1 MRERIRVRKQDEAGG
16 GGRARRGQGY
26 GSVTPELR
34 VKSQP
39 DKDLD
44 FAAASARTQA
54 GPAGQQA
61 TLTLLRPLPSTLL
74 RPLHLPV
81 HLTPTMAADTPVI
94 PVDKSKRK
102 RKRPTKNGK
111 AADIAA
117 SPEAAPGPSSA
128 ASTSKKVPA
137 AAKKTKPVVAVAQED
152 ENDEASSDEEET
164 QTLLPPSTSNPAPSS
179 STSAPSDPST
189 LEPLPSTSSSSMPP
203 TSSAAPTDTSFASLN
218 LSNQTMT
225 ALSDMGFTKM
235 TEVQARTVPPLLEGR
250 DVLGAART
258 GSGKTLAFLL
268 PSVEM
273 LQALRFKPR
282 NGSFDYSSICASG
295 LPSVN

>member
-1 MRERIRVRKQDEAGG
+1 
-16 GGRARRGQGY
+16 
-26 GSVTPELR
+26 
-34 VKSQP
+34 
-39 DKDLD
+39 
-44 FAAASARTQA
+44 
-54 GPAGQQA
+54 
-61 TLTLLRPLPSTLL
+61 
-74 RPLHLPV
+74 
-81 HLTPTMAADTPVI
+81 MAADTPVI

-128 ASTSKKVPA
+128 ASTSKKVA
-137 AAKKTKPVVAVAQED
+137 AAVKKTKPVVAVAQED
-152 ENDEASSDEEET
+152 EDDEASSDEEET

-179 STSAPSDPST
+179 STPAPSDPST

-282 NGSFDYSSICASG
+282 NGSFDSSSICASG